1 MSNSL
6 ESTDTFN
13 TKELYDLVDN
23 IREEGFDRIRQWL
36 NINKDDN
43 DRLKAAITHQG
54 FLKLTPLHR
63 ILCRY
68 HQLEIIEKIIKY
80 SPEVLKMKNTF
91 GRLPI
96 HYACWNVAPL
106 EVIQALITA
115 SPDSIK
121 VEDSARWLLLHWACH
136 YNASLDVLN
145 FLIESHPEG
154 IDHKNKNEETPLD
167 ILKQNKY
174 AERKVDNG
182 MLRLHHVCINGYSL
196 HLVHFLIQA
205 YPESTTVQD
214 NDGNTPLQYLTKTAS
229 RVDEK
234 GMLLLHREAAHFKG
248 LNVEMLPILFH
259 ANPEAIRLQDK
270 SGLLPIHHVSLNQ
283 ASSLD
288 ALMLLVKL
296 YPESIEV

>member
-1 MSNSL
+1 MASQ
-6 ESTDTFN
+6 TKRKHYKPYN
-13 TKELYDLVDN
+13 TKELYDVCSEVSVNFINQETAFDA
-23 IREEGFDRIRQWL
+23 IREWL

-68 HQLEIIEKIIKY
+68 HQLDIIEKIIKY

-121 VEDSARWLLLHWACH
+121 VVDDHGELPLHIAC
-136 YNASLDVLN
+136 YWFAKLGLLN

-154 IDHKNKNEETPLD
+154 IDHKNRFGQTPLL
-167 ILKQNKY
+167 ILKQKKY
-174 AERKVDNG
+174 APVYFLTGDEPYYIDLISKPSPVLSFSTENFFSTSS
-182 MLRLHHVCINGYSL
+182 IN
-196 HLVHFLIQA
+196 
-205 YPESTTVQD
+205 
-214 NDGNTPLQYLTKTAS
+214 
-229 RVDEK
+229 
-234 GMLLLHREAAHFKG
+234 
-248 LNVEMLPILFH
+248 
-259 ANPEAIRLQDK
+259 
-270 SGLLPIHHVSLNQ
+270 
-283 ASSLD
+283 
-288 ALMLLVKL
+288 
-296 YPESIEV
+296 